1 MASRDHGILY
11 GFYNQKEV
19 GMLSP
24 SKLLLL
30 RISVGQL
37 IKLSFTV
44 ALLML
49 SSATVARS
57 QFDSGQISGFVRE
70 SSKAVIPNATVT
82 ATNQGN
88 GDRRQTTTNADGYY
102 VFPNLVVGD
111 YTITAE
117 APGFRRFVETKI
129 KLSAASKISVD
140 VDLQVGTVA
149 ESVEVAASTS
159 QVQAETAQVG
169 RTVEARQIQDLTL
182 NGRNPIYLALLKP
195 GVTGGA
201 IGTFDPDS
209 VSNGGF
215 SINGGRS
222 DEYVVMVDGAVAT
235 RTRSSGSML
244 GAQDV
249 DTVQE
254 VQILTANYSAEYG
267 RSSGGQIRFVTKSGT
282 RNFHGDLVENFRNS
296 ALDANTWTRNK
307 SNDPRISKAAEAF
320 RFNQFGFDVG
330 GPIFIPGK
338 FNKDRSK
345 LFFFFAEEWLYR
357 RQENTATGTVPTLAM
372 RNGDFSELLNPSN
385 QFLGRSAVV
394 RDPNTGQQFSDPS
407 RATADNPQG
416 LNIIPLSRISPN
428 GRALLNAYPLP
439 TPGFRQGSAN
449 WIGTEPRF
457 SDTRKDTLK
466 IDYMLNEKHHFSF
479 RGTHIPWRFSS
490 PFEGNL
496 DRFEA
501 LWSRPNST
509 GALSLISAFSPTFI
523 NEFTFSGN
531 SDGKGTIDADPACGA
546 NCKRSTYGLNFP
558 FLFPGTKLFPE
569 KIPNTSITGFSGFDL
584 SPYPGSWAGFVYSWA
599 NNTTKIINNHTVKF
613 GVVIERS
620 GQNDFIQH
628 TTASAPATYNQNGS
642 FRFLDSGN
650 PMTTGVAIANVL
662 LGNFNDYTELGAK
675 GYVPWVATATDLYV
689 QDSWKARR
697 NLTIE
702 AGVRWSYWPPWS
714 SQWGNIAMFDPNFY
728 DPTKAAVV
736 DRAGGFIVSGNPFNG
751 IVLPGDGVPEAEGG
765 RIPEL
770 HSGAFNQLYHD
781 LPDGF
786 SKTYK
791 NAFQPR
797 LGIAFAPNHKTAIRA
812 GLGMFLN
819 RTMINRDTALG
830 GNAPFEP
837 QQTVI
842 NGLVDA
848 PGGAAERD
856 FPFTITMQDLDFKI
870 PTAWNWNVM
879 VERELPWATKVEVG
893 YVGRRGLHNQRKRN
907 LNQLLPGTVQA
918 NPGVNVNA
926 LRPFR
931 GMGIIGLSENSGSS
945 RYNGLQ
951 MSLERRSAT
960 GLQFGVAYTL
970 SKTTDNGSSLTD
982 TLPNAY
988 DDHAY
993 YGISDL
999 DRRHVVI
1006 VNAIYELPFLR
1017 GGSGLAHK
1025 LLGNWEVSGIYQY
1038 QSGSPFSIR
1047 TNDDF
1052 AGVGAGSGS
1061 QFWNLVGEP
1070 GTMRTDFTESATWF
1084 NPCVKLANG
1093 QTRGCAAGQD
1103 PVWTAPAAG
1112 TFGAQQRNIL
1122 TNPGVW
1128 YFDVGLRKNFP
1139 ITETH
1144 KLQFRI
1150 EAFDVL
1156 NHPNLGGANGNP
1168 NSASFGFITGK
1179 TGDARQIQVALKYIF

>member
-1 MASRDHGILY
+1 
-11 GFYNQKEV
+11 
-19 GMLSP
+19 MLSP
-24 SKLLLL
+24 SNLLLF
-30 RISVGQL
+30 RFSVGQL
-37 IKLSFTV
+37 IKLS
-44 ALLML
+44 
-49 SSATVARS
+49 ATVAVS
-57 QFDSGQISGFVRE
+57 MLSTATVAMAQFDSGQISGFVRE
-70 SSKAVIPNATVT
+70 SSKAIVANATVT
-82 ATNQGN
+82 VTNQGN
-88 GDRRQTTTNADGYY
+88 GDRRQTTTNADGYF

-111 YTITAE
+111 YTIAAE
-117 APGFRRFVETKI
+117 AAGFRRFVEKNV

-140 VDLQVGTVA
+140 VELQVGAVT
-149 ESVEVAASTS
+149 EIMEVTASTS

-169 RTVEARQIQDLTL
+169 RTVDSRQIQDLTL

-201 IGTFDPDS
+201 IGAFDPDS

-254 VQILTANYSAEYG
+254 VQILTANYGAEYG

-307 SNDPRISKAAEAF
+307 SNDPRISTSPAAF

-338 FNKDRSK
+338 FNKDRNK
-345 LFFFFAEEWLYR
+345 LFFFVAEEWIYR
-357 RQENTATGTVPTLAM
+357 RQEDTATGTVPTLAM
-372 RNGDFSELLNPSN
+372 RNGDFGELLNASN

-394 RDPNTGQQFSDPS
+394 RDP
-407 RATADNPQG
+407 DNCTIPGVLTSCQPFPQ
-416 LNIIPLSRISPN
+416 NIIPKGRISPN
-428 GRALLNAYPLP
+428 GQALLNAYPLP
-439 TPGFRQGSAN
+439 TPGFKQGSAN
-449 WIGTEPRF
+449 WIGTEARF
-457 SDTRKDTLK
+457 SNTRKDTLK
-466 IDYMLNEKHHFSF
+466 IDYIPTEKHHLTF
-479 RGTHIPWRFSS
+479 RVTHIPWDFSS

-496 DRFEA
+496 DRFNA

-509 GALSLISAFSPTFI
+509 GALSLISTLSPTFI

-531 SDGKGTIDADPACGA
+531 SDGKGTIDADPSCGA
-546 NCKRSTYGLNFP
+546 RCNRSSYGINFP

-599 NNTTKIINNHTVKF
+599 NNTTKIIKTHTVKF
-613 GVVIERS
+613 GIVVERS

-642 FRFLDSGN
+642 IRFLDSGN
-650 PMTTGVAIANVL
+650 PRTTGVAIANVL

-675 GYVPWVATATDLYV
+675 GYVPWVATATDLYL

-697 NLTIE
+697 NLTVE
-702 AGVRWSYWPPWS
+702 AGVRWSYWPPWHS
-714 SQWGNIAMFDPNFY
+714 RWGNIAMFDPDFY

-736 DRAGGFIVSGNPFNG
+736 DRASGFIVSGDALNG
-751 IVLPGDGVPEAEGG
+751 IVLPGNGVPNAEGN

-770 HSGAFNQLYHD
+770 HNDAFNRLYHD
-781 LPDGF
+781 LPEGF
-786 SKTYK
+786 SKTHN

-797 LGIAFAPNHKTAIRA
+797 LGLAYAPNQKTAIRA
-812 GLGMFLN
+812 GVGMFLN

-848 PGGAAERD
+848 PGGAAKRD

-870 PTAWNWNVM
+870 PTAWNWNVT
-879 VERELPWATKVEVG
+879 VERELPWSTKVEVG

-907 LNQLLPGTVQA
+907 LNQLLTGTCPNGVCPLIDPA
-918 NPGVNVNA
+918 NTSLGRFNVNA

-931 GMGIIGLSENSGSS
+931 GIGIIGLSENSGSS
-945 RYNGLQ
+945 RYNGMQ
-951 MSLERRSAT
+951 VSLERRSAT
-960 GLQFGVAYTL
+960 GLHFGVAYTL
-970 SKTTDNGSSLTD
+970 SKSTDNSSSLTD

-988 DDHAY
+988 DDRAY

-999 DRRHVVI
+999 DRTHVLI

-1017 GGSGLAHK
+1017 GGSRLVNR
-1025 LLGNWEVSGIYQY
+1025 LLGNWELSGIYQY
-1038 QSGSPFSIR
+1038 QSGGPFSVR
-1047 TNDDF
+1047 TGDDF

-1061 QFWNLVGEP
+1061 QFWDLAGTP
-1070 GTMRTDFTESATWF
+1070 GTERTDFTDTATWF

-1093 QTRGCAAGQD
+1093 QMRGCASGQD
-1103 PVWTAPAAG
+1103 PVWLAPTAG
-1112 TFGAQQRNIL
+1112 TFGVQPRNSL
-1122 TNPGVW
+1122 RNPGAW
-1128 YFDVGLRKNFP
+1128 YFDVGLRKNFT
-1139 ITETH
+1139 ITEKT
-1144 KLQFRI
+1144 KLQFRV

-1156 NHPNLGGANGNP
+1156 NHPNWGGANGNP
-1168 NSASFGFITGK
+1168 TSASFGLITGK
-1179 TGDARQIQVALKYIF
+1179 TGDARQIQVALKFIF

>member
-1 MASRDHGILY
+1 
-11 GFYNQKEV
+11 
-19 GMLSP
+19 MLSRP
-24 SKLLLL
+24 KLLSI
-30 RISVGQL
+30 RFSIGQA
-37 IKLSFTV
+37 IKLSSAIT
-44 ALLML
+44 LLTL
-49 SSATVARS
+49 SSATVARA

-70 SSKAVIPNATVT
+70 YAKAVIPNATVT
-82 ATNQGN
+82 VTNQGN
-88 GDRRQTTTNADGYY
+88 GDRRQTTTNADGYF

-111 YTITAE
+111 YTVTAE
-117 APGFRRFVETKI
+117 ASGFKRYIENNIR
-129 KLSAASKISVD
+129 LSAASKISVD
-140 VDLQVGTVA
+140 VELQVGALA
-149 ESVEVAASTS
+149 ESVEVTASSS
-159 QVQAETAQVG
+159 QVQTETAQVG
-169 RTVEARQIQDLTL
+169 RTVDSRQIQDLTL

-201 IGTFDPDS
+201 LGAFDPDS

-215 SINGGRS
+215 SINGGRA

-254 VQILTANYSAEYG
+254 VQILTANYAAEYG

-296 ALDANTWTRNK
+296 ALDANTWTRNR
-307 SNDPRISKAAEAF
+307 SNDPRISKAPEAF

-330 GPIFIPGK
+330 GPVFIPGK
-338 FNKDRSK
+338 FNTDRSK
-345 LFFFFAEEWLYR
+345 LFFFFAQEWIYR
-357 RQENTATGTVPTLAM
+357 RQENTATGTVPTVAM
-372 RNGDFSELLNPSN
+372 RNGDFGELLNASN

-394 RDPNTGQQFSDPS
+394 RDP
-407 RATADNPQG
+407 DNCTKPGDLTTCQPFT
-416 LNIIPLSRISPN
+416 NNVIPPGRISPN

-466 IDYMLNEKHHFSF
+466 IDYLLNERHHLSF
-479 RGTHIPWRFSS
+479 RGTHIPWHFSS

-496 DRFEA
+496 DRFLA

-509 GALSLISAFSPTFI
+509 GAVSLISTFSPTFI

-546 NCKRSTYGLNFP
+546 KCKRSTYGLNFP

-569 KIPNTSITGFSGFDL
+569 KLPNTSITGFSGFDL

-599 NNTTKIINNHTVKF
+599 NNTTRIINNHTVKF
-613 GVVIERS
+613 GVFIERS

-628 TTASAPATYNQNGS
+628 TTASAPATVNQNGS

-650 PMTTGVAIANVL
+650 PKTSGVAIANVL

-697 NLTIE
+697 NLTFE
-702 AGVRWSYWPPWS
+702 AGVRWSYWPPWRS
-714 SQWGNIAMFDPNFY
+714 RWGNIAMFDPDFY

-736 DRAGGFIVSGNPFNG
+736 DRAGGFIVSGDPFNG
-751 IVLPGDGVPEAEGG
+751 IVLPGNEVPKAEGG

-770 HSGAFNQLYHD
+770 HSGAFNRLYHG

-786 SKTYK
+786 SKTHK
-791 NAFQPR
+791 NTFQPR
-797 LGIAFAPNHKTAIRA
+797 LGLAFSPNPKTAIRA

-848 PGGAAERD
+848 PGGAAKRD

-870 PTAWNWNVM
+870 PTAWNWNFTI
-879 VERELPWATKVEVG
+879 EREIPWAMNVEIG

-907 LNQLLPGTVQA
+907 LNQLLPGSVQA

-960 GLQFGVAYTL
+960 GLHFGVAYTL
-970 SKTTDNGSSLTD
+970 SKNTDNGSSLTD

-988 DDHAY
+988 DDRAY

-999 DRRHVVI
+999 DRTHVLI
-1006 VNAIYELPFLR
+1006 VNAIYELPILR
-1017 GGSGLAHK
+1017 GSSRWANR
-1025 LLGNWEVSGIYQY
+1025 LLGNWEISGIYQY
-1038 QSGSPFSIR
+1038 QSGGPFSVR
-1047 TNDDF
+1047 TGDDF

-1061 QFWNLVGEP
+1061 QFWNLAGPP
-1070 GTMRTDFTESATWF
+1070 GTMRTGFTETAAWF

-1103 PVWTAPAAG
+1103 PVWVAPAAG
-1112 TFGAQQRNIL
+1112 TFGVQPRNSL
-1122 TNPGVW
+1122 RGPGAW
-1128 YFDVGLRKNFP
+1128 YLDVGLRKNFP

-1156 NHPNLGGANGNP
+1156 NHPNSGGPNGNP
-1168 NSASFGFITGK
+1168 NNASFGFITGK
-1179 TGDARQIQVALKYIF
+1179 TGDARQIQLALKYIF

>member
-1 MASRDHGILY
+1 MRSHSQDRYLIASLAGVAKLSLMVALWLMASASL
-11 GFYNQKEV
+11 
-19 GMLSP
+19 
-24 SKLLLL
+24 
-30 RISVGQL
+30 
-37 IKLSFTV
+37 
-44 ALLML
+44 AL
-49 SSATVARS
+49 A

-70 SSKAVIPNATVT
+70 SSQAALPNATVT
-82 ATNQGN
+82 ATNTGSGQKHHA
-88 GDRRQTTTNADGYY
+88 TTNADGYY
-102 VFPNLVVGD
+102 AFPNLVVGT
-111 YTITAE
+111 YTITVE
-117 APGFRRFVETKI
+117 APGFRRYVESNVQ
-129 KLSAASKISVD
+129 LSAASKVSVD
-140 VDLQVGTVA
+140 VELQVGALT
-149 ESVEVAASTS
+149 ESVEVTASTS

-169 RTVEARQIQDLTL
+169 RTVDSRQIQDLTL
-182 NGRNPIYLALLKP
+182 NGRNPIFLALLKP
-195 GVTGGA
+195 GVVGGS
-201 IGTFDPDS
+201 IGTFAPDD
-209 VSNGGF
+209 VTNGGF
-215 SINGGRS
+215 SINGARS

-307 SNDPRISKAAEAF
+307 SNDPRISSAPEAF
-320 RFNQFGFDVG
+320 RFNQFGYDIG
-330 GPIFIPGK
+330 GPVFIPGK
-338 FNKDRSK
+338 FNTDRSR
-345 LFFFFAEEWLYR
+345 LFFFFAQEWIYR
-357 RQENTATGTVPTLAM
+357 RQENTATGTVPTVAM
-372 RNGDFSELLNPSN
+372 RNGDLSELLNASN

-394 RDPNTGQQFSDPS
+394 RDPENCTTPGNLSTCQPFP
-407 RATADNPQG
+407 NNVIPQ
-416 LNIIPLSRISPN
+416 SRISPN

-439 TPGFRQGSAN
+439 TPGFRSGSSN

-466 IDYMLNEKHHFSF
+466 IDYVLTEKHHLSF
-479 RGTHIPWRFSS
+479 RGTHIPWHFSS

-496 DRFEA
+496 DRFLA

-509 GALSLISAFSPTFI
+509 GAVSLISTFSPTFI

-531 SDGKGTIDADPACGA
+531 SDGKGTIDTDPGCGA
-546 NCKRSTYGLNFP
+546 KCKRSTYGINYP
-558 FLFPGTKLFPE
+558 FLFPDTKVFPE
-569 KIPNTSITGFSGFDL
+569 KIPQTSITGFSGFDL
-584 SPYPGSWAGFVYSWA
+584 SPYPGAWAGFVYAWA
-599 NNTTKIINNHTVKF
+599 NNTTKIISNHTVKF
-613 GVVIERS
+613 GIFVERS
-620 GQNDFIQH
+620 GQNDFIGR

-642 FRFLDSGN
+642 FRFQDSGN
-650 PMTTGVAIANVL
+650 PKTTGVALANVL

-675 GYVPWVATATDLYV
+675 NYVPWVATATDLYV

-702 AGVRWSYWPPWS
+702 AGVRWSYWPPWHS
-714 SQWGNIAMFDPNFY
+714 RWGNIATFDPDFY

-736 DRAGGFIVSGNPFNG
+736 DRAGGFIVSGDALNG
-751 IVLPGDGVPEAEGG
+751 IVLPGTGVPKAEGG
-765 RIPEL
+765 RIPAL
-770 HSGAFNQLYHD
+770 HSGALNRLYHG

-791 NAFQPR
+791 NTFQPR
-797 LGIAFAPNHKTAIRA
+797 LGIAYAPTHKTAIRA

-830 GNAPFEP
+830 SNAPFEP

-848 PGGAAERD
+848 PAGAAKRD
-856 FPFTITMQDLDFKI
+856 FPFTIAMQDLNFKI
-870 PTAWNWNVM
+870 PTAWNWNFT

-960 GLQFGVAYTL
+960 GLHFGVAYTL
-970 SKTTDNGSSLTD
+970 SKSTDNGSSLTD

-999 DRRHVVI
+999 DRRHVLI

-1017 GGSGLAHK
+1017 GSSRLRDR
-1025 LLGNWEVSGIYQY
+1025 LLGNWEVSGVYQY
-1038 QSGSPFSIR
+1038 QSGGPFSVR
-1047 TNDDF
+1047 TSDDF
-1052 AGVGAGSGS
+1052 AGVGAGSGN
-1061 QFWNLVGEP
+1061 QFWNLVGNS
-1070 GTMRTDFTESATWF
+1070 GTQRTDFTDSATWF
-1084 NPCVKLANG
+1084 NPCVRLANG
-1093 QTRGCAAGQD
+1093 QTRGCSTGQD
-1103 PVWTAPAAG
+1103 PVWTAPGAG
-1112 TFGAQQRNIL
+1112 TFGVQPRNSL

-1139 ITETH
+1139 ITEKQ
-1144 KLQFRI
+1144 KLQFRL

-1156 NHPNLGGANGNP
+1156 NHPNWGGANGNP
-1168 NSASFGFITGK
+1168 NSASFGFVTGK
-1179 TGDARQIQVALKYIF
+1179 TGDARQLQAALKYIF

>member
-1 MASRDHGILY
+1 
-11 GFYNQKEV
+11 
-19 GMLSP
+19 MLSF
-24 SKLLLL
+24 SKFPPILF
-30 RISVGQL
+30 S
-37 IKLSFTV
+37 IKRAIELSTAV

-49 SSATVARS
+49 SSATVARA

-70 SSKAVIPNATVT
+70 YSKAVIPNATVT

-88 GDRRQTTTNADGYY
+88 GDRRQTTANADGYF

-117 APGFRRFVETKI
+117 APGFRRFVETNI

-140 VDLQVGTVA
+140 VDLQVGAVT
-149 ESVEVAASTS
+149 ESVEVSASTG

-201 IGTFDPDS
+201 IGAFDPDS

-215 SINGGRS
+215 SINGGRA

-254 VQILTANYSAEYG
+254 VQILTANYAAEYG

-307 SNDPRISKAAEAF
+307 SNDPRISTAPAAF
-320 RFNQFGFDVG
+320 RFNQFGFDMG

-338 FNKDRSK
+338 FNTDRSK
-345 LFFFFAEEWLYR
+345 LFFFVAEEWIYR
-357 RQENTATGTVPTLAM
+357 RQEDTATGTVPTLAM
-372 RNGDFSELLNPSN
+372 RNGDLSELLDPANR
-385 QFLGRSAVV
+385 FFGRSVV
-394 RDPNTGQQFSDPS
+394 VNDPNTGQQFRDPS

-416 LNIIPLSRISPN
+416 LNIIPQDRLSSN

-466 IDYMLNEKHHFSF
+466 IDYLLTEKHHFTF
-479 RGTHIPWRFSS
+479 RATHIPWRFSS

-496 DRFEA
+496 DRFLA

-509 GALSLISAFSPTFI
+509 GAVSLISTISPTFI

-531 SDGKGTIDADPACGA
+531 SDGKGTIDANPACGDK
-546 NCKRSTYGLNFP
+546 CKRSTYGINFP

-613 GVVIERS
+613 GVVVERS

-628 TTASAPATYNQNGS
+628 TTASAPATSNQNGS
-642 FRFLDSGN
+642 IRFLDTGN
-650 PMTTGVAIANVL
+650 PKTTGVAIANVL

-675 GYVPWVATATDLYV
+675 GYAPWVATATDLYV

-697 NLTIE
+697 NLTVE
-702 AGVRWSYWPPWS
+702 AGVRWSYWPPWHS
-714 SQWGNIAMFDPNFY
+714 RWGNIAMFDPDFY

-736 DRAGGFIVSGNPFNG
+736 DRTGGFIVSGDPFNG
-751 IVLPGDGVPEAEGG
+751 IVLPGNGVPKAEGG

-770 HSGAFNQLYHD
+770 HSGAFNRLYHD
-781 LPDGF
+781 LPEGF
-786 SKTYK
+786 SKTH
-791 NAFQPR
+791 NDAFQPR
-797 LGIAFAPNHKTAIRA
+797 LGIAFAANQKTAIRA
-812 GLGMFLN
+812 GVGMFLN

-837 QQTVI
+837 QQTII

-848 PGGAAERD
+848 PGGAAKRD

-870 PTAWNWNVM
+870 PTAWNWNVT

-907 LNQLLPGTVQA
+907 LNQLLPGTCPISVGCPLIDPA
-918 NPGVNVNA
+918 NTSLGRFNVNA

-931 GMGIIGLSENSGSS
+931 GIGIIGLSENSGSS
-945 RYNGLQ
+945 RYNGMQ
-951 MSLERRSAT
+951 VSLERRSAT
-960 GLQFGVAYTL
+960 GLHFGVAYTL

-993 YGISDL
+993 YGTSDL
-999 DRRHVVI
+999 DRTHVLI

-1017 GGSGLAHK
+1017 GRSRLVNR
-1025 LLGNWEVSGIYQY
+1025 LLGNWELSGIYQY
-1038 QSGSPFSIR
+1038 QSGGPFSIR
-1047 TNDDF
+1047 TNIDF

-1061 QFWNLVGEP
+1061 QFYNLVGDP
-1070 GTMRTDFTESATWF
+1070 GTKRTGFTDTAVWF
-1084 NPCVKLANG
+1084 NPCVKLDTG

-1103 PVWTAPAAG
+1103 PVWVAPAAG
-1112 TFGAQQRNIL
+1112 TFGVQPRNIL
-1122 TNPGVW
+1122 RGPGAW
-1128 YFDVGLRKNFP
+1128 YLDVGLRKDFP

-1156 NHPNLGGANGNP
+1156 NHPNWGGPSSNP
-1168 NSASFGFITGK
+1168 TSASFGFITGK
-1179 TGDARQIQVALKYIF
+1179 TDGARQIQVALKYIF